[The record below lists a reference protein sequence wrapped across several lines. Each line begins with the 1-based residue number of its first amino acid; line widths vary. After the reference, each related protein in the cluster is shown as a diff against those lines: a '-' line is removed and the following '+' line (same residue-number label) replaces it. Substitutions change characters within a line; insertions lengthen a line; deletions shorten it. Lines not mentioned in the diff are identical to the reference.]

1 MSRPALAAL
10 ALVACIAGAQAQEMP
25 DMDMGAMP
33 GTDHHTTP
41 AAPAPTGAGQEHT
54 PTGHDAMPMPADE
67 HQPMHGATAPA
78 QHHHATAKHDPSAPM
93 HHDMG
98 PMQGGNPPPDARD
111 PDYSDGLHAS
121 PMHGI
126 DMAMGDDPRFATL
139 HVDRLEAVH
148 TSRGDGQQW
157 EVQGGYGNSRD
168 KLWLRSEGERSGGR
182 LGTADVEL
190 LWQHAVASFW
200 DTQLGVRT
208 DTGGGPGRQWVAFG
222 IQGLAP
228 YWFELEAT
236 GYIGP
241 AGRTAARLRAD
252 YELLFTQRLV
262 LQPELELNAYGKADP
277 ARHLGS
283 GLSDIAL
290 GLRLRYEI
298 RREVAPYVG
307 GVWTRRFG
315 STAAHDRSLF
325 EWQWVAGVRIRL

>member
-1 MSRPALAAL
+1 MLASL
-10 ALVACIAGAQAQEMP
+10 ALVACMAGAQAQEMP

-33 GTDHHTTP
+33 GMDHHAIP
-41 AAPAPTGAGQEHT
+41 AAASPAGAGQEPHA
-54 PTGHDAMPMPADE
+54 PARHDPMSIPADD
-67 HQPMHGATAPA
+67 HHPMHEAATPA
-78 QHHHATAKHDPSAPM
+78 QHRHAPATRYPSAPM

-98 PMQGGNPPPDARD
+98 PAQGGTPPPDARE

-126 DMAMGDDPRFATL
+126 DMAMGEDPRFAVL

-148 TSRGDGQQW
+148 TARGDGQQW
-157 EVQGGYGNSRD
+157 DIQGGYGDSRD

-182 LGTADVEL
+182 LEAADVEL
-190 LWQHAVASFW
+190 LWQHAVAAFW

-208 DTGGGPGRQWVAFG
+208 DTGGGPGRQWIAFG
-222 IQGLAP
+222 VQGLAP

-236 GYIGP
+236 GYVGP

-277 ARHLGS
+277 ARRLGS
-283 GLSDIAL
+283 GLSDVAL

-315 STAAHDRSLF
+315 SAADHDRRPF

>member
-1 MSRPALAAL
+1 MRRPALAAL
-10 ALVACIAGAQAQEMP
+10 AWLACMASVQAQEMP
-25 DMDMGAMP
+25 DRHMGAMP
-33 GTDHHTTP
+33 GMDHHGTP
-41 AAPAPTGAGQEHT
+41 AASAPVDGHDPHASAA
-54 PTGHDAMPMPADE
+54 HDAMAMPADG
-67 HQPMHGATAPA
+67 HHPMHGATIPA
-78 QHHHATAKHDPSAPM
+78 QHRHVPATDHPSAPM

-98 PMQGGNPPPDARD
+98 PMQGGSPPPHARD
-111 PDYSDGLHAS
+111 PDYSDGVRTP

-139 HVDRLEAVH
+139 HVDRLETVH
-148 TSRGDGQQW
+148 ASRGGGQQW
-157 EVQGGYGNSRD
+157 EVQGGYGDSRD

-182 LGTADVEL
+182 LEAADIEL
-190 LWQHAVASFW
+190 LWQHAVAAFW
-200 DTQLGVRT
+200 DTRLGVRS

-222 IQGLAP
+222 VQGLAP

-236 GYIGP
+236 GYVGP
-241 AGRTAARLRAD
+241 GGRTAARLRAD

-277 ARHLGS
+277 ARGLGS
-283 GLSDIAL
+283 GLSDVAL

-307 GVWTRRFG
+307 GVWMRRFG
-315 STAAHDRSLF
+315 GTAEHGRSGF